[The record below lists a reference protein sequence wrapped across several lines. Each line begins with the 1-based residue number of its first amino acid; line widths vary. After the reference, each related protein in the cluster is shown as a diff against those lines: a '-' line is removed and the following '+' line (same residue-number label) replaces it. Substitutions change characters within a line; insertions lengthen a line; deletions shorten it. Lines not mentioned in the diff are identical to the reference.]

1 MVQVEQIQ
9 SFVETF
15 FDKMQIIID
24 AIEILQEWDNIFKIK
39 LSTPDSSI
47 LIWYS
52 WGNLSDLRKVLK
64 MMMSNLFQE
73 NLIIHIEVNDYIEQK
88 DQKLFN
94 VIKSKLALLDREA
107 KEIALPLYNAYER
120 KKIHSFIS
128 DLKRTDIQTQSRGE
142 WKDRRMYI
150 LKKQSKLTIDIDW
163 LDI

>member
-15 FDKMQIIID
+15 FDKMQIDIN
-24 AIEILQEWDNIFKIK
+24 AIEVNQEQENIFNIKI
-39 LSTPDSSI
+39 SSNDSPL

-52 WGNLSDLRKVLK
+52 WNNLKDLRKVLK
-64 MMMSNLFQE
+64 LMLSKTFWDD
-73 NLIIHIEVNDYIEQK
+73 LIIHIEINDYLEQK
-88 DQKLFN
+88 DQKLFSF
-94 VIKSKLALLDREA
+94 IKSKLALLERDSR
-107 KEIALPLYNAYER
+107 EIALPFFNAYER

-142 WKDRRMYI
+142 WKDRRMFI